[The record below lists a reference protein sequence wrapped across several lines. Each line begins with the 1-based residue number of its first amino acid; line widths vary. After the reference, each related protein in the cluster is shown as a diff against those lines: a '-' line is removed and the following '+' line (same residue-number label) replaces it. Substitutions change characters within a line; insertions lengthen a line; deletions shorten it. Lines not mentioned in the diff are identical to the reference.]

1 MDIMASSYD
10 HFYFPPSSYLLSSLG
25 RFLWLSE
32 KNNLKQLFFLL
43 FKIDV
48 ILYYYGLKTNAKQ
61 YGTFLAFLNHFQLKY
76 LVSINSIYKVKS
88 WLPTGAAERAFFRW
102 STKNF
107 PFHTFQDAK
116 NFSVVKPLN
125 SGEAV
130 ASPASPV
137 PPPLITYF

>member
-1 MDIMASSYD
+1 MYSLKILLVPKILLEWRNYLRIMDIMASSYD

-48 ILYYYGLKTNAKQ
+48 ILYYYGLKNNAKQ
-61 YGTFLAFLNHFQLKY
+61 YETFLAFLNHFQLKY

-88 WLPTGAAERAFFRW
+88 WLPTGAAERAFFRC

-107 PFHTFQDAK
+107 PFHK
-116 NFSVVKPLN
+116 SKMLKI
-125 SGEAV
+125 S
-130 ASPASPV
+130 
-137 PPPLITYF
+137 L

>member
-1 MDIMASSYD
+1 MYSLKILLVPKILLEWRNYLRIMDIMASSYD

-32 KNNLKQLFFLL
+32 KDKLKQLFFLL

-88 WLPTGAAERAFFRW
+88 WLPTGAAERAFFQW

-107 PFHTFQDAK
+107 PFHTSK
-116 NFSVVKPLN
+116 MLN
-125 SGEAV
+125 IS
-130 ASPASPV
+130 
-137 PPPLITYF
+137 L

>member
-1 MDIMASSYD
+1 MYSLKILLVPKILLEWRNYLRIMDIMASSYD

-32 KNNLKQLFFLL
+32 KDKLKQLFFLL

-76 LVSINSIYKVKS
+76 LVSINSIYKV
-88 WLPTGAAERAFFRW
+88 
-102 STKNF
+102 
-107 PFHTFQDAK
+107 
-116 NFSVVKPLN
+116 N
-125 SGEAV
+125 SCWMKRLSLFGGSYHLRSSKFILE
-130 ASPASPV
+130 SMTTS
-137 PPPLITYF
+137 IWNTNIK